1 MYLHI
6 ILARSND
13 SAVLLSP
20 LMKKYYFIL
29 TILLIGCGENQ
40 NTFKFNNLTYTYTY
54 GNHSGRLVLSGN
66 SPLDS
71 GMFALLDEY
80 GGVQDTTYGSYVV
93 IDHGKTLTGKSTE
106 YHTTIFTLFSDF
118 GSGYLFDD
126 PTIRIERLNK

>member
-6 ILARSND
+6 ILARSKD
-13 SAVLLSP
+13 STVLLSP

-71 GMFALLDEY
+71 GMFTLLDTQEIRT
-80 GGVQDTTYGSYVV
+80 DTSFGKYYM
-93 IDHGKTLTGKSTE
+93 IDEENLKGISKDSKTI
-106 YHTTIFTLFSDF
+106 IFTLYPDLD
-118 GSGYLFDD
+118 SGYLFNEKAIK
-126 PTIRIERLNK
+126 IRKYIH

>member
-6 ILARSND
+6 ILTRSKD

-29 TILLIGCGENQ
+29 TFLLIGCGENQ
-40 NTFKFNNLTYTYTY
+40 NTFKINNLTYTYTY

-71 GMFALLDEY
+71 GMFTLLDTQEIRT
-80 GGVQDTTYGSYVV
+80 DTSIGKYYM
-93 IDHGKTLTGKSTE
+93 IDEENLIGISKDLKTI
-106 YHTTIFTLFSDF
+106 IFTLYPDID
-118 GSGYLFDD
+118 SGYLFNEKAIK
-126 PTIRIERLNK
+126 IRKYIH

>member
-1 MYLHI
+1 MYLHV
-6 ILARSND
+6 ILAHSKD
-13 SAVLLSP
+13 SAELLSP
-20 LMKKYYFIL
+20 LMKKYSFIL
-29 TILLIGCGENQ
+29 TILFIGCRENH
-40 NTFKFNNLTYTYTY
+40 NTFKINNLTYTYTY
-54 GNHSGRLVLSGN
+54 GDHSGRLVLSGN

-80 GGVQDTTYGSYVV
+80 GDVLDTTYGSYVV
-93 IDHGKTLTGKSTE
+93 IVNGKTLTGKSTE